1 MATLEGKHLQDLPSL
16 VTDRKDR
23 FGFSSTFI
31 NRVITPHK
39 PLLMPPREAFTTVNQ
54 RVAYPNRSIS
64 PQEQALYG
72 HLLAYAEYES
82 PECLIERF
90 QALFIDGVGYPD
102 QTIVAVVDQIM
113 SDRDIDEYFH
123 FILNRC
129 CHILINRWQS
139 SPQLQYAVPL
149 LVDLFETSPV
159 HNVREYS
166 RSRQVRHLRQVVQQ
180 FVHTEQYLTLKRLA
194 RLIDSK
200 YIQNSEDRPLG
211 NLIQRYP
218 YLYEYCLVSEDSPEA
233 HHQNVRRMQAE
244 AQQKFEVDLSH
255 YVTYRV
261 RQARLKKL
269 HSAPD
274 AFQRLK
280 PVENPTLLSDRELV
294 SSLNQFSE
302 KVQQGRS
309 YRDSAQYFLE
319 RNQSA
324 KFGDFKRELYDYLST
339 AVDPAYGQRKFN
351 KLLAHQLQHT
361 LPQNEDQEINDFLM
375 IRTCSQLLNFLV
387 LESST
392 NPQHF
397 IFIDLIN
404 NLGPLSTTGLL
415 IKIILLCR
423 KVKPYL
429 EKRFSTLFSHYETA
443 TQTNVKWLVKM
454 FENFNVAM
462 SMTFGST
469 DISHLMML

>member
-1 MATLEGKHLQDLPSL
+1 
-16 VTDRKDR
+16 
-23 FGFSSTFI
+23 
-31 NRVITPHK
+31 
-39 PLLMPPREAFTTVNQ
+39 VNY
-54 RVAYPNRSIS
+54 RVAYPSRSIS

-90 QALFIDGVGYPD
+90 QSLFIDGVGYSDPD
-102 QTIVAVVDQIM
+102 IVTALDQIIA
-113 SDRDIDEYFH
+113 DRDIEEYFH

-139 SPQLQYAVPL
+139 NSQLQYAVPSL
-149 LVDLFETSPV
+149 IDLFETPPSR
-159 HNVREYS
+159 NVREYS
-166 RSRQVRHLRQVVQQ
+166 RSRQVRHLRQVVKQ
-180 FVHTEQYLTLKRLA
+180 FTHTEQYLTLKRLA
-194 RLIDSK
+194 CLIESEHV
-200 YIQNSEDRPLG
+200 QNTEDRPLG

-218 YLYEYCLVSEDSPEA
+218 YLYEYCLVSEDCPEA
-233 HHQNVRRMQAE
+233 HHQNIRRLQAQ

-261 RQARLKKL
+261 RQARLKKS
-269 HSAPD
+269 HSTPD

-280 PVENPTLLSDRELV
+280 PVDNPTLLSDRELV
-294 SSLNQFSE
+294 TSLNQFSG
-302 KVQQGRS
+302 KVQHGKT
-309 YRDSAQYFLE
+309 YRDAAQNFLE

-324 KFGDFKRELYDYLST
+324 KFGDFKRELYDYLGTS
-339 AVDPAYGQRKFN
+339 VDPAYGRQKFN
-351 KLLAHQLQHT
+351 KMLAYQLQHT
-361 LPQNEDQEINDFLM
+361 LPQNEDQPINDFLM

-387 LESST
+387 LESSKK
-392 NPQHF
+392 PQHF
-397 IFIDLIN
+397 VFIDLIN

-429 EKRFSTLFSHYETA
+429 EKRFSTLFSHYETD
-443 TQTNVKWLVKM
+443 TQNNVQWLVKM
-454 FENFNVAM
+454 FENFNVAV

-469 DISHLMML
+469 DLSHLMMM